1 VVGNGSLNSSILYK
15 IYFLTWGSLCLY
27 VVSHGGSMSG
37 SIILLTWTVE
47 IKKKNGIFTLRSI
60 AKVMDHFISE
70 EFVKKKSEVLSITR
84 LSIF

>member
-1 VVGNGSLNSSILYK
+1 MVGNGSLNSSILYK

-47 IKKKNGIFTLRSI
+47 IKKKNGDLHSSFNREGYGP
-60 AKVMDHFISE
+60 FY
-70 EFVKKKSEVLSITR
+70 
-84 LSIF
+84 